1 MLTLITVSISLFVII
16 LTGWTVTT
24 YFLKKDS
31 QELIRGELTNL
42 FEICKKFF
50 VSLKKLIEVLASHSL
65 SAESNKTNPGEE
77 TVLNVLNEDEQPLNL
92 VQPVEE
98 IAAPS
103 LEVAHDKENDEALSS
118 FSPEVIEVINDEEEK
133 VA

>member
-1 MLTLITVSISLFVII
+1 MLTLITVSISLFLII

-42 FEICKKFF
+42 FDICKKFV
-50 VSLKKLIEVLASHSL
+50 VSLKKLIEILASHSL

-77 TVLNVLNEDEQPLNL
+77 TVLNEDEQPLNL
-92 VQPVEE
+92 VQPVKE

-103 LEVAHDKENDEALSS
+103 LEVAHDKDNDDALSS
-118 FSPEVIEVINDEEEK
+118 FSPEVIEVINEEEEK

>member
-1 MLTLITVSISLFVII
+1 MLTLITVSISLFLII

-42 FEICKKFF
+42 FDICKKFV
-50 VSLKKLIEVLASHSL
+50 VSIKKLIEILASHSL

-77 TVLNVLNEDEQPLNL
+77 TVLNEDEQPLNL
-92 VQPVEE
+92 VQPVKE

-103 LEVAHDKENDEALSS
+103 LEIGHDKDNDDALSS
-118 FSPEVIEVINDEEEK
+118 FSPEVIEVINEEEEK

>member
-1 MLTLITVSISLFVII
+1 MLTLITVSISLFLII

-42 FEICKKFF
+42 FDICKKFV
-50 VSLKKLIEVLASHSL
+50 VSLKKLIEILASHSL

-77 TVLNVLNEDEQPLNL
+77 TVLNEDEQPLNL
-92 VQPVEE
+92 VQPVKE

-103 LEVAHDKENDEALSS
+103 LEIGHDKDNDDALSS
-118 FSPEVIEVINDEEEK
+118 FSPEVIEVINEEEEK